1 MKENFIDVLAI
12 HLRAG
17 TSIMAV
23 NTDEESR
30 VVEEIRR
37 AAWKSCDGLK
47 IQIDNAEYNDLKGVF
62 GEFDK
67 TMLKL
72 LDDKEQT
79 VTYDSEAFC
88 KLVKL
93 TGIACQKDLGHKPE
107 TYSDMQDLLIELLNR
122 GCATIGWDY
131 ISGFPPDGTHSQ
143 ALEEALMATV
153 NREKFPENCVFVFK
167 DCHNHLNSTELAAYR
182 RVVRNLFEN
191 NALTSLVAGKEYR
204 RHVIFVQPDWSI
216 HRDLQGCVTLL
227 KFDLPDES
235 HLNAEISIAEASVD
249 DKSKTCPP
257 ELRGQLCLALR
268 GFTQME
274 AANALGFCLAKHQG
288 FAPEMVKTIH
298 RLQKAAFSKNS
309 VLDLIDDDDIASADQ
324 IGGFENAIEFAEEC
338 KICWTPEA
346 RKVGLRRPKGCL
358 LLGIPGTGK
367 TLFGKVIARI
377 MGLPLIIYDVSA
389 QYGSLVGQSE
399 ATTKLALAQIKAK
412 GPCVVLID
420 EADKLFSGIVGGH
433 NGDSGVSQRMLSK
446 LLTFMSTEN
455 EEAFV
460 VLTMNRT
467 LGIPPEMLR
476 AGRLDALFYTTFPTP
491 RERKEILGIH
501 FKKNGANL
509 KDLQISEAIDD
520 LVKATDRYVGSE
532 LEQIAIKAVRVSFCR
547 GGELRPGHSDVMTA
561 KDSITPVA
569 CLDEEA
575 IRHMDE
581 FCKHTAKPVSK
592 EDAVSK
598 VWETKT
604 PTKRQIR
611 T

>member
-1 MKENFIDVLAI
+1 
-12 HLRAG
+12 
-17 TSIMAV
+17 MAV

-47 IQIDNAEYNDLKGVF
+47 IQLDNAEYNDLKGIF
-62 GEFDK
+62 EEFDK
-67 TMLKL
+67 KLAKL
-72 LDDKEQT
+72 LDGEEQA
-79 VTYDSEAFC
+79 VQYDSEAFT

-93 TGIACQKDLGHKPE
+93 TGIACQKDHSRK
-107 TYSDMQDLLIELLNR
+107 TYSMMQDLLIELLNR
-122 GCATIGWDY
+122 GCATISWDY
-131 ISGFPPDGTHSQ
+131 ISGFPPDG
-143 ALEEALMATV
+143 AFAAVLDEALMATI
-153 NREKFPENCVFVFK
+153 NQEKFPDNCVFVFK
-167 DCHNHLNSTELAAYR
+167 DCHTHLNSTEQPIYR
-182 RVVRNLFEN
+182 RIVRNLFEN
-191 NALTSLVAGKEYR
+191 NALTNLVVGKEFR
-204 RHVIFVQPDWSI
+204 RHIVFVQPDWAI
-216 HRDLQGCVTLL
+216 HRDLQGSVSMLQYEL
-227 KFDLPDES
+227 PVESDLDK
-235 HLNAEISIAEASVD
+235 EISIAEASVD
-249 DKSKTCPP
+249 DKEKTCPP
-257 ELRGQLCLALR
+257 ELRPQICLALR

-298 RLQKAAFSKNS
+298 RLQKAAFSKNA
-309 VLDLIDDDDIASADQ
+309 VLNLVDDDDIAAVDQ
-324 IGGFENAIEFAEEC
+324 VGGFENAIEFAEEC
-338 KICWTPEA
+338 KVCWTPKA
-346 RKVGLRRPKGCL
+346 RKVGLKRPKGCL

-367 TLFGKVIARI
+367 TLFGKVLARI

-389 QYGSLVGQSE
+389 QFGSLVGQTES
-399 ATTKLALAQIKAK
+399 TTKLALAQIKAK

-420 EADKLFSGIVGGH
+420 EADKLFSGIISGH
-433 NGDSGVSQRMLSK
+433 QGDSGVSQRMLSR

-509 KDLQISEAIDD
+509 EDLQVNGAIDD

-547 GGELRPGHSDVMTA
+547 GGELRPAHSDVMTA

-575 IRHMDE
+575 IKHMDA
-581 FCKHTAKPVSK
+581 FCKNTAKPVSK
-592 EDAVSK
+592 EDAISK
-598 VWETKT
+598 VWEAKA
-604 PTKRQIR
+604 PAKRQIR

>member
-1 MKENFIDVLAI
+1 MKENFLDLLST

-30 VVEEIRR
+30 CVEEIRR

-47 IQIDNAEYNDLKGVF
+47 IQLGNAEYNDLKAIF
-62 GEFDK
+62 EEFDN
-67 TMLKL
+67 KL
-72 LDDKEQT
+72 SSLLNNEEET
-79 VTYDSEAFC
+79 VKYAYEGFI
-88 KLVKL
+88 KLVRL
-93 TGIACQKDLGHKPE
+93 TGLSSQKHPNSKVYGE
-107 TYSDMQDLLIELLNR
+107 MQDFLIELLNR
-122 GCATIGWDY
+122 GCTTIGWDY
-131 ISGFPPDGTHSQ
+131 ISGFPPNGEFSS
-143 ALEEALMATV
+143 ALEDALMATI
-153 NREKFPENCVFVFK
+153 NKDKFPENCVFVFK
-167 DCHNHLNSTELAAYR
+167 DCHNHLNSTEQMVHR
-182 RVVRNLFEN
+182 RIVRNLFEN
-191 NALTSLVAGKEYR
+191 NALVSLVPGKEFR
-204 RHVIFVQPDWSI
+204 RHIIFVQPDWSI
-216 HRDLQGCVTLL
+216 HRDLQGSVSLL
-227 KFDLPDES
+227 KFDLPTEED
-235 HLNAEISIAEASVD
+235 LDKEISIAEASLD
-249 DKSKTCPP
+249 DRDKTCPAV
-257 ELRGQLCLALR
+257 LRPQICLALR

-274 AANALGFCLAKHQG
+274 AANALGFCLAKHKG
-288 FAPEMVKTIH
+288 FDPEMVRTIH
-298 RLQKAAFSKNS
+298 RLQKAAFSKNA
-309 VLDLIDDDDIASADQ
+309 VLNLIDDDDIASVDQ
-324 IGGFENAIEFAEEC
+324 VGGFENAIEFAEEC
-338 KICWTPEA
+338 KVCWTSGA
-346 RKVGLRRPKGCL
+346 RKVGLKRPKGCL

-367 TLFGKVIARI
+367 TLFGKVLARI

-389 QYGSLVGQSE
+389 QFGSLVGQTE

-420 EADKLFSGIVGGH
+420 EADKLFSGIISGH
-433 NGDSGVSQRMLSK
+433 QGDTGVAQRMLSK

-476 AGRLDALFYTTFPTP
+476 AGRLDALFYTTFPSP

-509 KDLQISEAIDD
+509 EDLQVNGVIDD

-547 GGELRPGHSDVMTA
+547 GGELRPAHSDVMTA

-575 IRHMDE
+575 IKHMDA
-581 FCKHTAKPVSK
+581 FCKNTAKPVSK

-604 PTKRQIR
+604 PAKRQIR

>member
-1 MKENFIDVLAI
+1 MKENFTDVLAT

-37 AAWKSCDGLK
+37 AAWKSCDGLR
-47 IQIDNAEYNDLKGVF
+47 IQIDNAEFNDLKGVF
-62 GEFDK
+62 EEFDK
-67 TMLKL
+67 TTIKL
-72 LDDKEQT
+72 LDSEEQT

-88 KLVKL
+88 KLVRL
-93 TGIACQKDLGHKPE
+93 TGIACQKDPRRKS
-107 TYSDMQDLLIELLNR
+107 YSDMQDLLIELLNR

-131 ISGFPPDGTHSQ
+131 VSGFPPDGAHSS

-167 DCHNHLNSTELAAYR
+167 DCHNHLNSTEQAVYR

-204 RHVIFVQPDWSI
+204 RHIIFVQPDWSM
-216 HRDLQGCVTLL
+216 HRDLQGCVTML

-235 HLNAEISIAEASVD
+235 HLDAEISIAEASVD
-249 DKSKTCPP
+249 DKTKTCPP
-257 ELRGQLCLALR
+257 ELRSQLCLALR

-274 AANALGFCLAKHQG
+274 AANALGFCLAQHQG
-288 FAPEMVKTIH
+288 FAPEMIKTVH

-309 VLDLIDDDDIASADQ
+309 VLDLVDDDDIASADQ
-324 IGGFENAIEFAEEC
+324 VGGFENAIEFAEEC
-338 KICWTPEA
+338 KICWTAEA

-446 LLTFMSTEN
+446 LLTFMSTDN

-476 AGRLDALFYTTFPTP
+476 AGRLDALFYTTFPAP

-501 FKKNGANL
+501 LLKNGVKPNDLAKISKDVDNL
-509 KDLQISEAIDD
+509 VLQ
-520 LVKATDRYVGSE
+520 TDKYVGSE
-532 LEQIAIKAVRVSFCR
+532 LEQIAIKAVRSAFR
-547 GGELRPGHSDVMTA
+547 RSGQLQPTSDELIDA
-561 KDSITPVA
+561 KKLITPVA
-569 CLDEEA
+569 CLDEDA
-575 IRHMDE
+575 IKHMDA
-581 FCKHTAKPVSK
+581 FCKNTAKPVSK
-592 EDAVSK
+592 DDVDSK
-598 VWETKT
+598 VWSA
-604 PTKRQIR
+604 PKRQIR

>member
-1 MKENFIDVLAI
+1 MKENFTDVLAT

-47 IQIDNAEYNDLKGVF
+47 IQIDNAEFNDLRGIF
-62 GEFDK
+62 EEFDK
-67 TMLKL
+67 TLTKL
-72 LDDKEQT
+72 LDNEEQT
-79 VTYDSEAFC
+79 VAYDSEAFV

-93 TGIACQKDLGHKPE
+93 TGIACQKHPSKKS
-107 TYSDMQDLLIELLNR
+107 YSDMQDLLIELLNR

-131 ISGFPPDGTHSQ
+131 VSGFPPDGAHS
-143 ALEEALMATV
+143 AVLEEALMATV

-167 DCHNHLNSTELAAYR
+167 DCHNHLNSTEQSVYR

-204 RHVIFVQPDWSI
+204 RHIIFVQPDWSM
-216 HRDLQGCVTLL
+216 HRDLQGCVTML

-235 HLNAEISIAEASVD
+235 HLDAEISIAEASVD
-249 DKSKTCPP
+249 DKTKTCPP
-257 ELRGQLCLALR
+257 ELRSQLCLALR

-274 AANALGFCLAKHQG
+274 AANALGFCLAQHQG
-288 FAPEMVKTIH
+288 FAPEMIKTVH

-309 VLDLIDDDDIASADQ
+309 VLDLVDDDDIASADQ
-324 IGGFENAIEFAEEC
+324 VGGFENAIEFAEEC
-338 KICWTPEA
+338 KICWTAEA

-446 LLTFMSTEN
+446 LLTFMSTDN

-476 AGRLDALFYTTFPTP
+476 AGRLDALFYTTFPAP

-501 FKKNGANL
+501 LLKNGV
-509 KDLQISEAIDD
+509 KPDD
-520 LVKATDRYVGSE
+520 LAKISKDVDNLVLQTDKYVGSE
-532 LEQIAIKAVRVSFCR
+532 LEQIAIKSVRSAFR
-547 GGELRPGHSDVMTA
+547 RNGHLQPTSDELMEA
-561 KDSITPVA
+561 KKLITPVA
-569 CLDEEA
+569 CLDEDA
-575 IRHMDE
+575 IKHMDA
-581 FCKHTAKPVSK
+581 FCKNTAKPVSK
-592 EDAVSK
+592 DDVDSK
-598 VWETKT
+598 VWSA
-604 PTKRQIR
+604 PKRQIR